1 MVQRAQPSIIWPGS
15 YWKAN
20 ALGIS
25 FKEFALGEALLAL
38 FPFLLFFVRL
48 QRFTVALNQP
58 GEAVAVEEK
67 DVSGIGRS
75 GLYATTGAEDVSH
88 GLFRQGV
95 ALGSLTVIV
104 GYTYECTA
112 SQKAI
117 TRNT

>member
-1 MVQRAQPSIIWPGS
+1 MEGKRFG
-15 YWKAN
+15 N
-20 ALGIS
+20 LL
-25 FKEFALGEALLAL
+25 KEFALGEALLAL

-75 GLYATTGAEDVSH
+75 GLYATTGAEDVSR
-88 GLFRQGV
+88 GLFRHGV
-95 ALGSLTVIV
+95 VLGSLIVMV

-112 SQKAI
+112 SQKEI